1 MKRPFALFNEAI
13 HALFYPDSVAVIGAS
28 SIPGKIGHE
37 ILRSISQHEYRG
49 KVYAV
54 NPKAAEILGLK
65 SYESI
70 EAIPD
75 RIDLAVLAIPA
86 PAVPEAIEKCASK
99 GAQAAVIVSGG
110 FKELGGELEEIEK
123 KIVRTARMHNIR
135 IIGPNCIGIFNSSN
149 RLDTFFQ
156 SHDRMR
162 RPERG
167 PVAFMT
173 QSGTF
178 GCTILEWAAEANLG
192 ISKFISYGNRCDV
205 DEADLIDYLAQDDDT
220 KVIGVY
226 VEGFGDGRKFME
238 AVRRVVAEKPV
249 VVLKAGRSEKGS
261 KVALSHTGW
270 LAGSYEVCESALKQ
284 CDALVVHDIAELFD
298 VAKAL
303 AKQPVAN
310 GRGIAM
316 ATNGIGPCVMAA
328 DRCVE
333 LGLDLPRLEDRTL
346 LRLRRELPS
355 YCVVNNPVDLT
366 GSGTSRDYMNAL
378 MALAEDRSVDLLMPF
393 FVFQDTP
400 LGEEI
405 LDLLPS
411 LKRYGKPILCCASGG
426 EFTRK
431 CSDALEWSGIP
442 VYPTPERVVAA
453 AKALVS
459 RGEFLK
465 GLEQN

>member
-1 MKRPFALFNEAI
+1 MSDKAI
-13 HALFYPDSVAVIGAS
+13 HAFFYPDSVAVIGAS
-28 SIPGKIGHE
+28 STPGKIGHE
-37 ILRSISQHEYRG
+37 ILKSVSQYEYRG
-49 KVYAV
+49 RVYAV
-54 NPKAAEILGLK
+54 NPKASEILGLK

-70 EAIPD
+70 ESIPD

-86 PAVPEAIEKCASK
+86 TAVPEAIEKCASK
-99 GAQAAVIVSGG
+99 GAKAAVIVSGG
-110 FKELGGELEEIEK
+110 FKELGGQSEEIEK
-123 KIVRTARMHNIR
+123 KIVLTARAHGVR
-135 IIGPNCIGIFNSSN
+135 IIGPNCIGIFNSAN

-156 SHDRMR
+156 SRERMR

-178 GCTILEWAAEANLG
+178 GCTILEWAADSNLG

-238 AVRRVVAEKPV
+238 AVKRVAAKKAV

-270 LAGSYEVCESALKQ
+270 LAGSYQVCESALKQ
-284 CDALVVHDIAELFD
+284 CDALVVNDIEELFD

-303 AKQPVAN
+303 AKQPVAT
-310 GRGIAM
+310 GRRIAM

-333 LGLDLPRLEDRTL
+333 LGLDLPRLEERTL
-346 LRLRRELPS
+346 LRLKKELPS
-355 YCVVNNPVDLT
+355 YCIVSNPVDLT

-378 MALAEDRSVDLLMPF
+378 TALAEDKSVDLLMPF

-411 LKRYGKPILCCASGG
+411 LKKYGKPILCCASGG

-431 CSDALEWSGIP
+431 CSDRLERSEIP

-459 RGEFLK
+459 RNEFLK
-465 GLEQN
+465 KSIQN